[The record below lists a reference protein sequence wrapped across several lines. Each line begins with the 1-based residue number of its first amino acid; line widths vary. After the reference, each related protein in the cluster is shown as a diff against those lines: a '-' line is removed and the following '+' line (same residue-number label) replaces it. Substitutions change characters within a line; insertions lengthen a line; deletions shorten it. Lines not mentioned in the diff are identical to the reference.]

1 MSISD
6 GFIKGFGLVDKYERD
21 NFQESRQREHDK
33 QRAEIHGLTVQDL
46 QNSLDLY
53 PMEVRTMQQGIEKR
67 DFGLDTQQEVHD
79 TTMYNTDSR
88 SRVNN
93 ANAYTAELK
102 HPYVQQRELLDV
114 KGKVIANTGGVLDN
128 NKKGIDNFFSPRV
141 YESGLDKEGA
151 ETAQTKKN
159 TYWIDALNHA
169 DIFNTNA
176 STAEIRLGNEATEI
190 ENKFLSDKL
199 TQEQTARGIG
209 IRYNSGRVEKQD
221 FEIKNQKQVFDREM
235 AVIDGQLLTQK
246 LNNSMLKFKDDKKAE
261 VYTRTNKGILLDHTG
276 QQLSNEAAANINSMF
291 SLQQLA
297 AQLGV
302 NKQVLENQNLQI
314 QVDNAGEV
322 IGLQIAKSKVDIA
335 MEKANLGAKN
345 YENAAKNSV
354 SLANQLSA
362 QSGEI
367 TEDQYEMI
375 LNSAKN
381 PGSVFYTMGPEL
393 DAGFRQNAA
402 LEKLFNGEVS
412 FGEVAQDIRAFTKDS
427 VESIIGQTDEQGRT
441 IVAATMVG
449 FDTSD
454 NDPNNVPGGYP
465 IIAVKYRDGTE
476 RTGYADTFRTADDL
490 GDPKF
495 VSVDSIIKKHMAQRS
510 MLSMFAA
517 TGFDKKV
524 KAAANNAANR
534 NKKLTDTDKASM
546 NAFVEMLDT
555 HYSFLNG
562 KQGELGQGWQV
573 PPPGAAAASWRRLDR
588 AAEQNMPL
596 AIELGYK
603 PPPTKEEILYQS
615 DNRDF
620 TGIDKDQFLN
630 AVLTGKLS
638 RRDAISLLAK
648 ETVQKKRA
656 VVSTNPTEAGG
667 DDDLNSKLSAV
678 MGETGAKPK
687 PKPKSNPVTEKT
699 GGNGMG
705 LIDRSDDEIGRAHV

>member
-176 STAEIRLGNEATEI
+176 STAGIRLGNEATEI

-199 TQEQTARGIG
+199 TREGTAQEIAN
-209 IRYNSGRVEKQD
+209 RYNSGRVEKQD

-235 AVIDGQLLTQK
+235 AVIDGQLLNQA
-246 LNNSMLKFKDDKKAE
+246 LNNSMLKFKDETKAE
-261 VYTRTNKGILLDHTG
+261 VYQLNRDGTVLDQTG

-345 YENAAKNSV
+345 FENAAKNSV

-381 PGSVFYTMGPEL
+381 PGSVFYTMGPDL

-402 LEKLFNGEVS
+402 LEQLFNGEVS

-449 FDTSD
+449 LDTSD
-454 NDPNNVPGGYP
+454 NGPNNEPGGYP

-476 RTGYADTFRTADDL
+476 ATDYADTFRTADSL
-490 GDPKF
+490 GDKKF
-495 VSVDSIIKKHMAQRS
+495 VTADSVIKKHMAQRS

-546 NAFVEMLDT
+546 NAFVKMVDT
-555 HYSFLNG
+555 HQSLLNG
-562 KQGELGQGWQV
+562 KEDGLGGWV
-573 PPPGAAAASWRRLDR
+573 TPSESVIAASWRQLDR
-588 AAEQNMPL
+588 AAEQNIAL
-596 AIELGYK
+596 AIDLGYK

-678 MGETGAKPK
+678 MGETGAKSKPK
-687 PKPKSNPVTEKT
+687 PKPKSNPVTKKT

-705 LIDRSDDEIGRAHV
+705 LIDRSDDGSSSF

>member
-141 YESGLDKEGA
+141 YESGLDSEGA
-151 ETAQTKKN
+151 QTAQTEKN
-159 TYWIDALNHA
+159 TYWVDALNHA

-176 STAEIRLGNEATEI
+176 STAGIRLGNEATEI

-199 TQEQTARGIG
+199 TREGTAQEIAN
-209 IRYNSGRVEKQD
+209 RYNSGRVEKQD

-235 AVIDGQLLTQK
+235 KVMDGQLLNQA

-261 VYTRTNKGILLDHTG
+261 VYTRTNKGILLDQTG

-345 YENAAKNSV
+345 FENAAKNSV

-362 QSGEI
+362 QNGEI

-402 LEKLFNGEVS
+402 LEQLFNGEVS
-412 FGEVAQDIRAFTKDS
+412 FGEVAQDIRAFTRDS

-449 FDTSD
+449 LDTSD
-454 NDPNNVPGGYP
+454 NGPNNEPGGYP

-476 RTGYADTFRTADDL
+476 ATDYADTFRTADSL
-490 GDPKF
+490 GDKKF
-495 VSVDSIIKKHMAQRS
+495 VTADSVIKKHMAQRS

-546 NAFVEMLDT
+546 NAFVKMVDT
-555 HYSFLNG
+555 HQSLLNG
-562 KQGELGQGWQV
+562 KEDGLGGWV
-573 PPPGAAAASWRRLDR
+573 TPSESVIAASWRQLDR
-588 AAEQNMPL
+588 AAEQNIDL

-630 AVLTGKLS
+630 AVLTGKLD

-678 MGETGAKPK
+678 MGETGAKSKPK
-687 PKPKSNPVTEKT
+687 PKPKSNPVTKKT

-705 LIDRSDDEIGRAHV
+705 LIDRSDDGSSSF

>member
-176 STAEIRLGNEATEI
+176 STAGIRLGNEAKEI

-209 IRYNSGRVEKQD
+209 IRYNSGRVKKQD
-221 FEIKNQKQVFDREM
+221 FEIKNQQQVFDREM
-235 AVIDGQLLTQK
+235 DVIDGQLLTQA
-246 LNNSMLKFKDDKKAE
+246 LNNSMLKFKDETKAE
-261 VYTRTNKGILLDHTG
+261 VYQLNRDGTVLDQTG
-276 QQLSNEAAANINSMF
+276 QQLSNEAAANINSLF

-302 NKQVLENQNLQI
+302 NKQALENQNLQI

-345 YENAAKNSV
+345 FENAAKNSV

-412 FGEVAQDIRAFTKDS
+412 FGEVAQDIRAFTRDS

-449 FDTSD
+449 LDTSD
-454 NDPNNVPGGYP
+454 NGPNNEPGGYP

-476 RTGYADTFRTADDL
+476 ATDYADTFRTADSL
-490 GDPKF
+490 GDKKF
-495 VSVDSIIKKHMAQRS
+495 VTADSVIKKHMAQRS

-546 NAFVEMLDT
+546 NAFVKMVDT
-555 HYSFLNG
+555 HQSLLNG
-562 KQGELGQGWQV
+562 KEDGLGGWV
-573 PPPGAAAASWRRLDR
+573 TPSESVIAASWRQLDR
-588 AAEQNMPL
+588 AAEQNIAL
-596 AIELGYK
+596 AIDLGYK

-678 MGETGAKPK
+678 MGETGAKSKPK
-687 PKPKSNPVTEKT
+687 PKPKSNPVTKKT

-705 LIDRSDDEIGRAHV
+705 LIDRSDDGSSSF

>member
-53 PMEVRTMQQGIEKR
+53 PMEVRTAQQGIEKR

-79 TTMYNTDSR
+79 TTMDSTR
-88 SRVNN
+88 
-93 ANAYTAELK
+93 
-102 HPYVQQRELLDV
+102 
-114 KGKVIANTGGVLDN
+114 
-128 NKKGIDNFFSPRV
+128 
-141 YESGLDKEGA
+141 
-151 ETAQTKKN
+151 
-159 TYWIDALNHA
+159 
-169 DIFNTNA
+169 A
-176 STAEIRLGNEATEI
+176 STSGMRMDNEAKEIRNKFYATE
-190 ENKFLSDKL
+190 L
-199 TQEQTARGIG
+199 TQNQTARGLANKLSKG
-209 IRYNSGRVEKQD
+209 QLDQQD
-221 FEIKNQKQVFDREM
+221 FKIKNQQKVFDREM
-235 AVIDGQLLTQK
+235 DVIDGQLLNQALT
-246 LNNSMLKFKDDKKAE
+246 NSMLKFKDETKAE
-261 VYTRTNKGILLDHTG
+261 VYQLNRDGTVLDQTG
-276 QQLSNEAAANINSMF
+276 KQLSNEAAANINSLF
-291 SLQQLA
+291 PLQGLA

-302 NKQVLENQNLQI
+302 DMQELEKQNLQI
-314 QVDNAGEV
+314 QVDSAGEV

-335 MEKANLGAKN
+335 MEKAKLGAKN
-345 YENAAKNSV
+345 YESAAKNSV

-381 PGSVFYTMGPEL
+381 PGSVFYTMGPDL
-393 DAGFRQNAA
+393 DAGFRQNTA
-402 LEKLFNGEVS
+402 LEQLFNGEVS
-412 FGEVAQDIRAFTKDS
+412 FGEVAQDIRGFTKDS

-449 FDTSD
+449 FDTAD
-454 NDPNNVPGGYP
+454 NGPNNEPGGYP

-490 GDPKF
+490 GDPKY

-534 NKKLTDTDKASM
+534 HLKLTDADKASM
-546 NAFVEMLDT
+546 NAFVKMLDT
-555 HYSFLNG
+555 HQSLLNG
-562 KQGELGQGWQV
+562 KENGLGGWV
-573 PPPGAAAASWRRLDR
+573 TPSESVTAASWRQLDR
-588 AAEQNMPL
+588 AAEQNIAL
-596 AIELGYK
+596 AIDLGYK

-615 DNRDF
+615 DNREF

-638 RRDAISLLAK
+638 RRDAMALLAK
-648 ETVQKKRA
+648 ETVQKQRA
-656 VVSTNPTEAGG
+656 VVSTNPTEASG

-678 MGETGAKPK
+678 MGEAGAKPK
-687 PKPKSNPVTEKT
+687 PKPKPKSKPVTGKT

-705 LIDRSDDEIGRAHV
+705 LIDRSDDGSSSF

>member
-176 STAEIRLGNEATEI
+176 STAGIRLGNEATEI

-199 TQEQTARGIG
+199 TREGTAQEIAN
-209 IRYNSGRVEKQD
+209 RYNSGRVEKQD

-235 AVIDGQLLTQK
+235 KVMDGQLLNQA
-246 LNNSMLKFKDDKKAE
+246 LNNSMLKFKDETKAE
-261 VYTRTNKGILLDHTG
+261 VYQLNRDGTVLDQTG

-345 YENAAKNSV
+345 FENAAKNSV

-362 QSGEI
+362 QNGEI

-402 LEKLFNGEVS
+402 LEQLFNGEVS

-449 FDTSD
+449 LDTSD
-454 NDPNNVPGGYP
+454 NGPNNEPGGYP

-476 RTGYADTFRTADDL
+476 ATDYADTFRTADSL
-490 GDPKF
+490 GDKKF
-495 VSVDSIIKKHMAQRS
+495 VTADSVIKKHMAQRS

-546 NAFVEMLDT
+546 NAFVKMVDT
-555 HYSFLNG
+555 HQSLLNG
-562 KQGELGQGWQV
+562 KEDGLGGWV
-573 PPPGAAAASWRRLDR
+573 TPSESVIAASWRQLDR
-588 AAEQNMPL
+588 AAEQNIAL
-596 AIELGYK
+596 ATELGYK

-678 MGETGAKPK
+678 MGETGAKSKPK
-687 PKPKSNPVTEKT
+687 PKPKSNPVTKKT

-705 LIDRSDDEIGRAHV
+705 LIDRSDDGSSSF

>member
-93 ANAYTAELK
+93 ANAAGKEYEN
-102 HPYVQQRELLDV
+102 YVAPENHAYDIEYKGLTNTGVGLANQGAAIDNAYSPQDWQTILDQRT
-114 KGKVIANTGGVLDN
+114 ANTD
-128 NKKGIDNFFSPRV
+128 
-141 YESGLDKEGA
+141 
-151 ETAQTKKN
+151 QTEKH

-176 STAEIRLGNEATEI
+176 STAGIRLGNEAKEI

-209 IRYNSGRVEKQD
+209 IRYNSGRVKQQD
-221 FEIKNQKQVFDREM
+221 FEIKNQQQVFDREM

-246 LNNSMLKFKDDKKAE
+246 LNNSMLEFKDDKKAE
-261 VYTRTNKGILLDHTG
+261 VYTRTNKGILLDQTG
-276 QQLSNEAAANINSMF
+276 QQLSNEAAANINSLF

-314 QVDNAGEV
+314 QVNNAREV

-345 YENAAKNSV
+345 FENAAKNSV

-412 FGEVAQDIRAFTKDS
+412 FGEVAQDIRAFTRDS

-449 FDTSD
+449 LDTSD
-454 NDPNNVPGGYP
+454 NGPNNEPGGYP

-476 RTGYADTFRTADDL
+476 ATDYADTFRTADSL
-490 GDPKF
+490 GDKKF
-495 VSVDSIIKKHMAQRS
+495 VTADSVIKKHMAQRS

-546 NAFVEMLDT
+546 NAFVKMVDT
-555 HYSFLNG
+555 HQSLLNG
-562 KQGELGQGWQV
+562 KEDGLGGWV
-573 PPPGAAAASWRRLDR
+573 TPSESVIAASWRQLDR
-588 AAEQNMPL
+588 AAEQNIAL
-596 AIELGYK
+596 ATELGYK

-678 MGETGAKPK
+678 MGETGAKSKPK
-687 PKPKSNPVTEKT
+687 PKPKSNPVTKKT

-705 LIDRSDDEIGRAHV
+705 LIDRSDDGSSSF